1 MTSLKRQIFLI
12 LIFTACIFSNEK
24 DTCNF
29 SLGDELD
36 FNQISQINLSDFECL
51 AANQENNLEI
61 FERLH
66 KFLFS
71 NIDHTFE
78 NYTEQD
84 RANIY
89 FFIKSVYEGY
99 GLEYVE
105 AKQNSLQD
113 GMPVAY
119 LMNIYDE
126 VSQTLNYFLETDE
139 LLSLMT
145 FFFAVAER
153 NAVGNYSENEE
164 VLYNLTLRHLE
175 NLSAKEIKPVFYDE
189 LKFLVTSNKIRG
201 NMIYGNP
208 EEALLG
214 IKEMPKQFPESNIY
228 PIFQILYPIEVVGA
242 LSDSMTL
249 YKLMSRYPEFH
260 DFQKKLFIT
269 SMKLNLEYLD
279 FEEIHIG
286 TMNQIISNIETVDEM
301 FFCDIPVYELADFFD
316 NDIAYDLFNDV
327 CAGSYTPQIIENIE
341 TELNFTD
348 PGWQILLILFIA

>member
-1 MTSLKRQIFLI
+1 MASLKRQIFLI
-12 LIFTACIFSNEK
+12 LISTACIFSNEK

-36 FNQISQINLSDFECL
+36 FNQISQINLSDFESL
-51 AANQENNLEI
+51 AANQENNLEL

-84 RANIY
+84 RSNIY

-105 AKQNSLQD
+105 AKQNNLQD

-126 VSQTLNYFLETDE
+126 VSQTLNYFLGTDE

-153 NAVGNYSENEE
+153 NTVGNYSENEE

-208 EEALLG
+208 
-214 IKEMPKQFPESNIY
+214 
-228 PIFQILYPIEVVGA
+228 
-242 LSDSMTL
+242 DSFWGL
-249 YKLMSRYPEFH
+249 RKCQNNF
-260 DFQKKLFIT
+260 
-269 SMKLNLEYLD
+269 LNLIFTL
-279 FEEIHIG
+279 
-286 TMNQIISNIETVDEM
+286 
-301 FFCDIPVYELADFFD
+301 FFKYSTRLK
-316 NDIAYDLFNDV
+316 
-327 CAGSYTPQIIENIE
+327 
-341 TELNFTD
+341 
-348 PGWQILLILFIA
+348 W